1 MISPDRE
8 KDRVKKYLKRLVELA
23 AAGFVAG
30 AGSYVAQN
38 GLELSEASVRGVVV
52 AGLLAAY
59 GVVVKAAGEKDRPTA
74 L

>member
-1 MISPDRE
+1 M
-8 KDRVKKYLKRLVELA
+8 KYLKRLAELA

-38 GLELSEASVRGVVV
+38 GVDLSAAGVRGLVV

-59 GVVVKAAGEKDRPTA
+59 GVLVKQAGDGERPTV

>member
-1 MISPDRE
+1 M
-8 KDRVKKYLKRLVELA
+8 KYLKRLGELA
-23 AAGFVAG
+23 VAGFVAG

-38 GLELSEASVRGVVV
+38 GVDLSAAGIRGLVV

-59 GVVVKAAGEKDRPTA
+59 GVLAKPAGDRERPTA